1 MFYSIVMNVYFS
13 FDPDPAVRH
22 SFWTCVFGGAITW
35 LAVYGGNQAQI
46 QRAITCPTLRKAQWY
61 NKHNYMYSETYK
73 IVKFKIKKRAL
84 YSSNCLS
91 TNVTLIRFN

>member
-1 MFYSIVMNVYFS
+1 MFYFKLMNVYFS

-61 NKHNYMYSETYK
+61 KNMIMYLQ
-73 IVKFKIKKRAL
+73 KFKTQRAL
-84 YSSNCLS
+84 DSTNCLS
-91 TNVTLIRFN
+91 TDVTHILIPFIS